1 MKLIPFFIAALLI
14 SFPAYSEFGYWAL
27 KSVKEIYL
35 DDERF
40 PNWPSSTEIEF
51 TNGHIAKTKVI
62 EFKFVSFLHPPSDQT
77 FIIFTG
83 RTCKE
88 CDMSTSIY
96 IQAVDKSE
104 YYRKR
109 FGYPGKIKSYLNGEL
124 IDITRM
130 FYGHCLKIGGQTVI
144 FYSEYLG
151 SDNKW
156 HKGVYDVD
164 FDGKNTIQN
173 PAVIP
178 YDTIKETEALV
189 KKGRC

>member
-1 MKLIPFFIAALLI
+1 MFHSYTRLAIKLLLFLLAGLVKSVIWALL
-14 SFPAYSEFGYWAL
+14 W
-27 KSVKEIYL
+27 
-35 DDERF
+35 
-40 PNWPSSTEIEF
+40 
-51 TNGHIAKTKVI
+51 
-62 EFKFVSFLHPPSDQT
+62 
-77 FIIFTG
+77 
-83 RTCKE
+83 
-88 CDMSTSIY
+88 Y